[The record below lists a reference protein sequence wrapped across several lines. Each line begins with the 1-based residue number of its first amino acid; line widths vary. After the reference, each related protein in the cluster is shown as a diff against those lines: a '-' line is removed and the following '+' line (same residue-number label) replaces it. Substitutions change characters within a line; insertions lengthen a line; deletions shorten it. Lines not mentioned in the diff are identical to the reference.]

1 MIRNLF
7 AKNRVRKSAR
17 ARTSRFRARYD
28 LLEERLAM
36 TSLSG
41 IPGGI
46 SQFGSPF
53 LGLPPAT
60 AVNLTV
66 EPRDVITG
74 SLSAVK
80 TSQLFSFQL
89 QQGDYLQSEVSLITS
104 FGASASGQLRILN
117 GSGMVLDTSNPNA
130 PCGFRATTSGT
141 YYAEVTGSV
150 SGLIPV
156 GAYSLELHR
165 LALAQGTQS
174 VATLAQTGSLY
185 AWLSGN
191 TLDVTGPTG
200 YGFGIS
206 GNWHQTTSTGT
217 NGLVSSTYTATGA
230 LELQSA
236 AGPIKLG
243 IAAGQVGTLTTAAQV
258 NGQVFGAISS
268 MNIPV
273 TIKTGPMVSKVG
285 SVFGFNLSSLK
296 ENVTCDLTIG
306 GAAGIAL
313 GNNTVVQATQAPVD
327 NAVPYLYFT
336 INPLGTSA
344 TNVLSFV
351 CDPADPALYLEGKAV
366 GSLPLGPVSLT
377 GIAFSQQGLIPY
389 TPVDAPS
396 QYTGTT
402 VSGNLV
408 LQGSVNTTAI
418 TAIPSTIAGEIVL
431 NLDPNHTGQFL
442 GGTGVSAAELTAAF
456 SSSYASVLAASGTP
470 LVQHLSQ
477 VFRNLTIAVNGTLDL
492 NPFASY
498 QQDASWWVG
507 NEILSLPTGTSSFLD
522 QVLNWTNG
530 KAGDPQNLA
539 VLPVGH
545 ASLIYDGPT
554 ESFYFR
560 GGTANPFAGT
570 PLATL
575 TPVYTFLTKLG
586 TLPTLDLDVAVRPGG
601 EFFLD
606 LTSTTNIA
614 SLPESS
620 QVVLA
625 HDYPVT
631 GPATQFLT
639 TTSGPI
645 SIGLP
650 HGKGPAAPRLY
661 TGVYIDANVSV
672 LGSTVD
678 LQGKMAGNGEF
689 TLQAARPGQSRPVN
703 RIGQLHDERLASL
716 RL

>member
-1 MIRNLF
+1 M
-7 AKNRVRKSAR
+7 
-17 ARTSRFRARYD
+17 
-28 LLEERLAM
+28 
-36 TSLSG
+36 
-41 IPGGI
+41 
-46 SQFGSPF
+46 
-53 LGLPPAT
+53 
-60 AVNLTV
+60 
-66 EPRDVITG
+66 
-74 SLSAVK
+74 
-80 TSQLFSFQL
+80 
-89 QQGDYLQSEVSLITS
+89 
-104 FGASASGQLRILN
+104 RILN
-117 GSGMVLDTSNPNA
+117 GSGTVLDTSNPNV
-130 PCGFRATTSGT
+130 PYGFRATTSGT

-156 GAYSLELHR
+156 GAYQLELHR

-336 INPLGTSA
+336 INPLGTERDQCPELRLRSRR
-344 TNVLSFV
+344 
-351 CDPADPALYLEGKAV
+351 PGAV
-366 GSLPLGPVSLT
+366 PRRQGRRFAPLGPVSLT
-377 GIAFSQQGLIPY
+377 GIGFSQQGLIPY

-418 TAIPSTIAGEIVL
+418 TAIPSTIDGR
-431 NLDPNHTGQFL
+431 DC
-442 GGTGVSAAELTAAF
+442 AE
-456 SSSYASVLAASGTP
+456 P
-470 LVQHLSQ
+470 
-477 VFRNLTIAVNGTLDL
+477 R
-492 NPFASY
+492 
-498 QQDASWWVG
+498 
-507 NEILSLPTGTSSFLD
+507 
-522 QVLNWTNG
+522 
-530 KAGDPQNLA
+530 PQ
-539 VLPVGH
+539 
-545 ASLIYDGPT
+545 
-554 ESFYFR
+554 
-560 GGTANPFAGT
+560 
-570 PLATL
+570 
-575 TPVYTFLTKLG
+575 
-586 TLPTLDLDVAVRPGG
+586 
-601 EFFLD
+601 
-606 LTSTTNIA
+606 
-614 SLPESS
+614 
-620 QVVLA
+620 
-625 HDYPVT
+625 
-631 GPATQFLT
+631 
-639 TTSGPI
+639 
-645 SIGLP
+645 P
-650 HGKGPAAPRLY
+650 HGPVPRRH
-661 TGVYIDANVSV
+661 G
-672 LGSTVD
+672 
-678 LQGKMAGNGEF
+678 
-689 TLQAARPGQSRPVN
+689 
-703 RIGQLHDERLASL
+703 RIRGR
-716 RL
+716 R